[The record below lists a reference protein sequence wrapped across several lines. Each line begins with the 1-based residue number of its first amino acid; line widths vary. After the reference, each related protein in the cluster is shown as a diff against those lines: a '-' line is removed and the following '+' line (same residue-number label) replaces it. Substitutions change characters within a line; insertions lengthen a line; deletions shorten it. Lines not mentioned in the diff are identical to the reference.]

1 MNGGISDMLQVF
13 GFIIINTPKNP
24 VMTANNRLIPT
35 FSPRRGIYNKVIKI
49 GATKKRAVA
58 VARGSV
64 AIAEKK
70 IMLHEKIATARKAC
84 CIGC

>member
-1 MNGGISDMLQVF
+1 MLQVF

-24 VMTANNRLIPT
+24 VITANNRLTPT
-35 FSPRRGIYNKVIKI
+35 FSPRSGIDNSVIKI

-70 IMLHEKIATARKAC
+70 IMLHKKIATARKAC